1 MPLFALFQQG
11 KRDKVSPPP
20 ALRQITILRQTG
32 WHRIQDEMN
41 GVDKEKERLREA
53 AKRREALHLQSK
65 EIVKRWPDTIV
76 VSVSVKSDMGVAV
89 S

>member
-1 MPLFALFQQG
+1 
-11 KRDKVSPPP
+11 
-20 ALRQITILRQTG
+20 
-32 WHRIQDEMN
+32 MN

-65 EIVKRWPDTIV
+65 EIVKLWPDTIA
-76 VSVSVKSDMGVAV
+76 VSLSVKSDMGSAA